1 MHVSALTVYPIKSCA
16 GISVTRWPLERRGL
30 RHDRSFMV
38 VDGEG
43 TFLTQREHPALAL
56 VHPQIDDD
64 RLTIHAPGRSPVA
77 IDLTATGS
85 TRTDVTLW
93 EFTGTAVDAGDEAAA
108 LFTDHLGTAVRLVA
122 MPADLPR
129 EADPDYAGAGHPV
142 GFADG
147 FPLLVTNE
155 ASLADLNGRMADALP
170 MQRFRPNIVVADAP
184 AYAEDNWRTVRV
196 GAIDVDVVKACA
208 RCTITTVD
216 PDTGTRDGGE
226 PLRTLGTYRRGE
238 RGVLFGQNAVPRS
251 TGVVQIGDPIEVLR

>member
-1 MHVSALTVYPIKSCA
+1 
-16 GISVTRWPLERRGL
+16 
-30 RHDRSFMV
+30 MV

-77 IDLTATGS
+77 IDLTAIGS
-85 TRTDVTLW
+85 AGTDVTLW
-93 EFTGTAVDAGDEAAA
+93 EFTGTAVDAGDEAAS

-147 FPLLVTNE
+147 FPLLVTSE

-196 GAIDVDVVKACA
+196 GDIDVDVVKACA

-226 PLRTLGTYRRGE
+226 PPMNSYRPASARPCSIGAAWAVESGSRRTPPPGSTPRIE
-238 RGVLFGQNAVPRS
+238 PSAVPRS
-251 TGVVQIGDPIEVLR
+251 TGVVQIGDPIEVLG